1 MQARG
6 DPAETSN
13 ASSGVYPLTAK
24 TAAYK
29 FGHMPNAD
37 DQLAG
42 SHPRTSTERGRMVRA
57 QLLEAAAELIAEI
70 GWNAVTTRRLAD
82 HAGIRSG
89 LVHYHF
95 DSLQALL
102 RLAAMSRMTLLLDE
116 TSAQLG
122 EKEDVE
128 DGAEALLSLVDL
140 FEGSDPASLLV
151 IETYLAATRD
161 RLLREQLVEAMARF
175 RRTLTSALARTGN
188 PTPEATALVVLAA
201 LDGLALQKGL
211 DPELPTD
218 DSLALLRR
226 IIHPDQKGTHS

>member
-1 MQARG
+1 MA
-6 DPAETSN
+6 
-13 ASSGVYPLTAK
+13 
-24 TAAYK
+24 
-29 FGHMPNAD
+29 
-37 DQLAG
+37 
-42 SHPRTSTERGRMVRA
+42 RA
-57 QLLEAAAELIAEI
+57 QLLKAAAELIAEI

-102 RLAAMSRMTLLLDE
+102 RLAAMGRITLLLDE

-122 EKEDVE
+122 EEADVE
-128 DGAEALLSLVDL
+128 EGTEALLSLVVL
-140 FEGSDPASLLV
+140 FDGSDPTSLLV

-161 RLLREQLVEAMARF
+161 QLLKEQLVEAMARF
-175 RRTLTSALARTGN
+175 HRTLTSALARSGN
-188 PTPEATALVVLAA
+188 PTPEPTALVILAA

-218 DSLALLRR
+218 EALALLRR
-226 IIHPDQKGTHS
+226 IIHPDQEGTHS